1 MSIYLSFKPAN
12 LISILTLNLLNPLS
26 QFCLVIFQILSF
38 LLSCSFSTVLYSA
51 LQCSTVLYSALQY
64 STVLYTLQCSTVLY
78 SALRC
83 STVLYSALQC
93 STVLYSA
100 RQYSTV
106 LYSALQFSTVLYSAL
121 QCSTVLDNALQCF
134 TRYKYKI
141 NGSIFFLKSTITKKF
156 FIYVKLKKIS
166 SWI

>member
-38 LLSCSFSTVLYSA
+38 LLSCSFATVLYSA

-83 STVLYSALQC
+83 STVLYTPVLFSALQC
-93 STVLYSA
+93 STVLY
-100 RQYSTV
+100 TPV
-106 LYSALQFSTVLYSAL
+106 LFSAL
-121 QCSTVLDNALQCF
+121 QCSTVLYTLQIQNKRIHF
-134 TRYKYKI
+134 FSSKI
-141 NGSIFFLKSTITKKF
+141 YNHKKVF
-156 FIYVKLKKIS
+156 YLRQIKENFKLDLNLT
-166 SWI
+166 

>member
-38 LLSCSFSTVLYSA
+38 LLSCSFSTVLFNA
-51 LQCSTVLYSALQY
+51 LQCSTVLYSALHY
-64 STVLYTLQCSTVLY
+64 TVLY

-83 STVLYSALQC
+83 STVLYSTLQC

-100 RQYSTV
+100 
-106 LYSALQFSTVLYSAL
+106 LQCSTVLYSAL

-141 NGSIFFLKSTITKKF
+141 NGSIFFLLKSTITKKF